1 MPHLHHSVMQSDKFS
16 FLLAAG
22 FLLTTL
28 VYLGGWGRLRSPS
41 NIISVWRRVSG
52 LLGLVS
58 VWVAFASPIATMD
71 HAMLTGHMIQHL
83 LLMTIAAP
91 LMWLGAPLIARGRRL
106 PLALC
111 WLAPTATLI
120 VWHVPVVF
128 MLGMR
133 SETWHAVEELSF
145 LSTGL
150 LFWWPV
156 VQRWPGVS
164 GWSMIL
170 YLFLAT
176 LPCDILSGFLVF
188 SERIAYPVYF
198 LTARTSVLSVLAD
211 QQRAGAL
218 MWTSVTVVYFVAAAV
233 LSAQSC
239 SLQEGS
245 LRARLYKN
253 VF

>member
-1 MPHLHHSVMQSDKFS
+1 MRNLHHSVM
-16 FLLAAG
+16 
-22 FLLTTL
+22 
-28 VYLGGWGRLRSPS
+28 RSAP
-41 NIISVWRRVSG
+41 VWRGVSG
-52 LLGLVS
+52 LLGLVM
-58 VWVAFASPIATMD
+58 VWAAFVPPVATMN

-91 LMWLGAPLIARGRRL
+91 LMWLGVPLSAGGLRP

-120 VWHVPVVF
+120 VWHVPFVF
-128 MLGMR
+128 MLAMQSG
-133 SETWHAVEELSF
+133 TWRAVEELSF

-164 GWSMIL
+164 GWLMIL

-188 SERIAYPVYF
+188 SERVAYPVYF
-198 LTARTSVLSVLAD
+198 STAQTSALSVLAD
-211 QQRAGAL
+211 QQCAGAL
-218 MWTSVTVVYFVAAAV
+218 MWTSVTVIYFVAAAI
-233 LSAQSC
+233 LSVQSC
-239 SLQEGS
+239 SLREGS

-253 VF
+253 VL